1 MELMVFWYLCCNIV
15 FCSMNI
21 CIKGGVAEVGVV
33 R

>member
-1 MELMVFWYLCCNIV
+1 MELMVFMLQYCILQYKRV
-15 FCSMNI
+15 Y